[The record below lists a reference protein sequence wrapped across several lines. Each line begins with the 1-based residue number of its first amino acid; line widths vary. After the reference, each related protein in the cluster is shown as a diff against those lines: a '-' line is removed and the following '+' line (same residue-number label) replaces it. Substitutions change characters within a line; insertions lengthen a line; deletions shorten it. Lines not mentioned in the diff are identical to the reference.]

1 VSKNIVIIPTF
12 NEIENIEKMIH
23 TVFSLPMQFDV
34 LIVDDHSPDQTANKV
49 KELQKTYGAQ
59 LHLIER
65 KGKLGLGTAYIAGF
79 KYALTKG
86 FEYIFEMDCDFSH
99 NPNDLLNLYKTCAE
113 QDYDVAVGSRYVSEG
128 GFENWP
134 LFRVFLSKFASFYV
148 EIILGTGVKD
158 STAGFVCYKA
168 NVLKDIDLDKIKFI
182 GYAFQIEM
190 KYKAKLKG
198 FSIKEVPIIF
208 TDRVLGESKMSNN
221 IIREA
226 VLGVWRLRK
235 EK

>member
-23 TVFSLPMQFDV
+23 AVFNLPMKFEV
-34 LIVDDHSPDQTANKV
+34 LIVDDNSPDQTAAKV
-49 KELQKTYGAQ
+49 KDLQKTFGSQ

-79 KYALTKG
+79 KYALEKE
-86 FEYIFEMDCDFSH
+86 FDYIFEMDCDFSH
-99 NPNDLLNLYKTCAE
+99 NPNDLINLYTACAG
-113 QDYDVAVGSRYVSEG
+113 QDFDVAVGSRYVSQG

-134 LFRVFLSKFASFYV
+134 LFRVFLSKFASYYV
-148 EIILGTGVKD
+148 EFILGTGVKD

-168 NVLKDIDLDKIKFI
+168 KVLNDIDLNNIKFI

-198 FSIKEVPIIF
+198 FTIKEVPIIF
-208 TDRVLGESKMSNN
+208 TDRVRGESKMSNN
-221 IIREA
+221 IIKEA